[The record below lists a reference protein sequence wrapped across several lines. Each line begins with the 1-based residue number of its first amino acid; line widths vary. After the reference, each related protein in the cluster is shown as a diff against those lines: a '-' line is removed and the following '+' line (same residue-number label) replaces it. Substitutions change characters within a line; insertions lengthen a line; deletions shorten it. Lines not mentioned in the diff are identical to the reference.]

1 MFESVDNEL
10 DPIIDPVL
18 EKNIITKAG
27 QKLIK
32 IGDNEIEY
40 NEKGFRLFL
49 TSKLAN
55 PNYTPEIMSKTMVIN
70 YTVTMTGLRDQLLNV
85 VVEFEKPEKEK
96 QRKDLIIQQSENRKT
111 LKELEV
117 LRSLLIDSC

>member
-1 MFESVDNEL
+1 M

-18 EKNIITKAG
+18 EKNIIIKAG

-117 LRSLLIDSC
+117 ILNLFDFP